1 MAERATARY
10 GFGLVFTRFM
20 PLNDDLTIPI
30 PTRILGGAGPFDFSG
45 VDNIA
50 AVELIT
56 KIDNGAAETVTVDLS
71 GAADPTAVTV
81 AELFAAINVAG
92 PTDLTASEDAIT
104 GRIMMAYDDSDEV
117 GYVQIYGECAEIA
130 MFGQGFGERFVISDT
145 LRTLNDTP
153 VMKDEE
159 VLETTDAK
167 GLDTSV
173 ISDGYRKGFEATFV
187 DSAED
192 WDLLALMEGGYHIES
207 NEDGNE
213 EYDTPTSE
221 DTKIYFFCQ
230 LYYTQYTRGE
240 NKEGEINNYVQ
251 KTFRSCK
258 GTVGESSHER
268 GFMDGN
274 FTIKGTSYKDQ
285 DEVLFGDTQRI
296 KYSIEDYLALDV
308 YNV

>member
-30 PTRILGGAGPFDFSG
+30 PERILGGAGPFDFSD
-45 VDNIA
+45 VDSIA

-56 KIDNGAAETVTVDLS
+56 KIDNEAAETVTVDLS
-71 GAADPTAVTV
+71 GVVDPTAVTV

-92 PTDLTASEDAIT
+92 PTDLTASEDATT
-104 GRIMMAYDDSDEV
+104 GRIMMAYDLSDDV

-130 MFGQGFGERFVISDT
+130 MFGQGFGVRFVKSDT
-145 LRTLNDTP
+145 LKSLNGIP
-153 VMKDEE
+153 NMKDEE
-159 VLETTDAK
+159 IFETADAM
-167 GLDTSV
+167 GLDTTA
-173 ISDGYRKGFEATFV
+173 ISDGYRKGIAITFV

-192 WDLLALMEGGYHIES
+192 WDLLALMENGYHVES

-221 DTKIYFFCQ
+221 DSKIYFFCEVF
-230 LYYTQYTRGE
+230 YTQYTRGE
-240 NKEGEINNYVQ
+240 NKEGEIVNYVQ
-251 KTFRSCK
+251 KLYRTCK
-258 GTVGESSHER
+258 GNVGESSHER

-274 FTIKGTSYKDQ
+274 FTIIGTSYKDQ
-285 DEVLFGDTQRI
+285 DENLFGDTRRT
-296 KYSIEDYLALDV
+296 KLSIEAYQALDV